1 MFNDKCGEGLDDLR
15 GASSLDPDF
24 EGPQPPDKGLE
35 DGSAHNTEVRH
46 CEDGRRDVVVM
57 PRRGDRESTAHE
69 TAEQRRVDTMAF
81 CHRDKYLGNF
91 VGVEE
96 CHHVPH
102 IDEYFPKHGR
112 AHPRGRRQ
120 RTEGHH

>member
-15 GASSLDPDF
+15 GVSSLDLD
-24 EGPQPPDKGLE
+24 GKSTQPPDEGLE
-35 DGSAHNTEVRH
+35 DRSAHNTEMRH
-46 CEDGRRDVVVM
+46 CEDGWRDVVVL

-81 CHRDKYLGNF
+81 GHRDKYLGNS

-102 IDEYFPKHGR
+102 IDEHFL
-112 AHPRGRRQ
+112 
-120 RTEGHH
+120 

>member
-15 GASSLDPDF
+15 GASSLDLD
-24 EGPQPPDKGLE
+24 GKSTQPPDEGLE

-57 PRRGDRESTAHE
+57 PRRGDREGMDHE
-69 TAEQRRVDTMAF
+69 AAEQPRVDTMAF
-81 CHRDKYLGNF
+81 GHRDKYFGDF
-91 VGVEE
+91 AGVEE

-102 IDEYFPKHGR
+102 IDKYFPKHSR
-112 AHPRGRRQ
+112 ANPRGRR
-120 RTEGHH
+120 